1 MAQVK
6 IYALKTTLDQY
17 RDRISEAIHEAVMV
31 ALEYPPEK
39 RFHRFFP
46 LDENNF
52 IFPEDRSKNYTVIE
66 ISMFDGRSV
75 EAKKNLINCLFSNL
89 HKSVGITSQDVEI
102 TIFESPR
109 ENWGIRGVPG
119 DELKLNYQVKI

>member
-75 EAKKNLINCLFSNL
+75 EAKKNLINCLFLNL

-102 TIFESPR
+102 TIFENPR